1 MSFLIRCPNCG
12 ERSVTEFRF
21 GGETHPRPGQ
31 EDAFRDWAAYLY
43 ARKNEA
49 GPQREW
55 WFHRLG
61 CRKWFL
67 AVRDTTTNEVQETFW
82 FGERPSPP
90 APLP

>member
-12 ERSVTEFRF
+12 DRSVTEFRF

-31 EDAFRDWAAYLY
+31 EAPPRDWADYLY

-67 AVRDTTTNEVQETFW
+67 AVRDTTTNEVQDTFW
-82 FGERPSPP
+82 FGERT
-90 APLP
+90 